1 MKKISIYELN
11 LSTFNNKKGLNK
23 YLSIIEKIEYLKSL
37 NIDILA
43 IDDILLKCY
52 EINGNYEFNDWSNL
66 QDFKKLVELCSANNI
81 KIMPTINIAKLKK
94 SIIAK
99 KHLISIYRNKS
110 AENESNK
117 NDIESYLLT
126 QEFLV
131 PTIENISNLSV
142 FLKEI
147 ISFYSVLGIKGFIL
161 EDFEFLINKKTN
173 NIKSKFSFLLDIYR
187 IIKHINFGSMV
198 IWKTKQYNDFLNIID
213 IANQNDLIFFDYIYL
228 THLSD
233 INLKNSWDWIKF
245 NKLNVKK
252 LFELWKPFCNNEQY
266 ILSLSS
272 NYSGWVVNKY
282 GDNLSF
288 YKESAKSLLMFLMLS
303 KNSYSLYNGDELGI
317 LGTDSNNIF
326 NFNNINFNEEKKFYQ
341 SRNISSQKYIES
353 QIKFNPI
360 TLQIEFPWT
369 NNIQNLD
376 FIQPKL
382 RNKINVEQQLT
393 SKDSTFNFYSNL
405 VRILNK
411 SKYSIY
417 FKGFNKVLLC
427 NNLISIEYSTS
438 ENKKLLILL
447 NLNSFPIKSYIWNQ
461 YLILS
466 SSYTNKYYSN
476 IPEYLSPY
484 ECLILIK
491 DNN

>member
-1 MKKISIYELN
+1 M
-11 LSTFNNKKGLNK
+11 
-23 YLSIIEKIEYLKSL
+23 
-37 NIDILA
+37 
-43 IDDILLKCY
+43 
-52 EINGNYEFNDWSNL
+52 
-66 QDFKKLVELCSANNI
+66 
-81 KIMPTINIAKLKK
+81 
-94 SIIAK
+94 
-99 KHLISIYRNKS
+99 
-110 AENESNK
+110 
-117 NDIESYLLT
+117 
-126 QEFLV
+126 
-131 PTIENISNLSV
+131 
-142 FLKEI
+142 
-147 ISFYSVLGIKGFIL
+147 
-161 EDFEFLINKKTN
+161 
-173 NIKSKFSFLLDIYR
+173 
-187 IIKHINFGSMV
+187 
-198 IWKTKQYNDFLNIID
+198 
-213 IANQNDLIFFDYIYL
+213 
-228 THLSD
+228 
-233 INLKNSWDWIKF
+233 
-245 NKLNVKK
+245 
-252 LFELWKPFCNNEQY
+252 WKPFCNNEQY

-288 YKESAKSLLMFLMLS
+288 YKESAKSLLMFLMLA

-317 LGTDSNNIF
+317 LGTDSKNIF
-326 NFNNINFNEEKKFYQ
+326 NFNNINFNEEKRFYQ
-341 SRNISSQKYIES
+341 SKNISSQKYIES

-417 FKGFNKVLLC
+417 FKGFPKVLLC

-438 ENKKLLILL
+438 ENRKLLILL